1 VDKLW
6 ETGRVPNLQSEPFS
20 LNPVE
25 PHRSISAEVMGNLV
39 YAIGLLAAALT
50 SLSYLP
56 QVRKAFP
63 RGATKD
69 LSFKTLTVLATGLA
83 LWIAY
88 GLLNGDSIIVIA
100 NVVGLSLVGILLGLK
115 LRDSGSMRPSSDHI
129 S

>member
-1 VDKLW
+1 
-6 ETGRVPNLQSEPFS
+6 
-20 LNPVE
+20 
-25 PHRSISAEVMGNLV
+25 MV

-69 LSFKTLTVLATGLA
+69 LSFKTLTVLAAGLA
-83 LWIAY
+83 LWVAY
-88 GLLNGDSIIVIA
+88 GLLNGDSVIVIA
-100 NVVGLSLVGILLGLK
+100 NVVGLSLVGILLALK
-115 LRDSGSMRPSSDHI
+115 VRDSASMRPSSEHT

>member
-1 VDKLW
+1 
-6 ETGRVPNLQSEPFS
+6 
-20 LNPVE
+20 
-25 PHRSISAEVMGNLV
+25 MV

-69 LSFKTLTVLATGLA
+69 LSFKTLTVLAAGLA
-83 LWIAY
+83 LWVVY
-88 GLLNGDSIIVIA
+88 GLLNGDSVIVIA
-100 NVVGLSLVGILLGLK
+100 NVVGLSLVGVLLALK
-115 LRDSGSMRPSSDHI
+115 LRDSASIRPSSEHA

>member
-1 VDKLW
+1 
-6 ETGRVPNLQSEPFS
+6 
-20 LNPVE
+20 
-25 PHRSISAEVMGNLV
+25 MGNLV

-115 LRDSGSMRPSSDHI
+115 LRDSGSMRPRSDHI